1 MTKKMMTP
9 VDTAIDY
16 FETLNKEPFI
26 KSDYLYLDFM
36 KQWKNPPSDELKEK
50 IRRWSTSGSRIESL
64 FTLISFHFLEE
75 IKKEEK
81 KREETKNDN

>member
-1 MTKKMMTP
+1 MTKKMTTP
-9 VDTAIDY
+9 IDSAIDY
-16 FETLNKEPFI
+16 FETLNKEPF
-26 KSDYLYLDFM
+26 KSDRLYLDFATL
-36 KQWKNPPSDELKEK
+36 WRNPPSDELKEK

-81 KREETKNDN
+81 KRKETKNDN

>member
-1 MTKKMMTP
+1 MRLGAYGDPAALP
-9 VDTAIDY
+9 VALLQKLTVHAPNHTSY
-16 FETLNKEPFI
+16 
-26 KSDYLYLDFM
+26 SH
-36 KQWKNPPSDELKEK
+36 QWEDASDELKEK

>member
-1 MTKKMMTP
+1 MATP